1 MSSEEFIV
9 VNGEDIFCG
18 EPMVASMASKEEL
31 LVAIANDA
39 DIFSKDYDED
49 LPVIDQITLNDICV
63 DDYYL
68 KQNGDDNKQDVSID
82 IFIKQKDEKIEQC
95 FSLTIASPNTSVFQ
109 LKQLISE
116 KYESYSPLSQLLQYH
131 NHVLRD
137 DHSIAYYNIT
147 ASSIVYLYVYHKST
161 IDVVVTF
168 QDLKTT
174 LDVISVP
181 YDTNIGSALTR
192 FQSDTTIK
200 TYLRD
205 NRMHPTWSE
214 FSFFALSLDGES
226 HTLDEDTTF
235 ISNGIKCH
243 DVIQIR
249 HPYHT
254 GPGGSMQI
262 FIETLTGKVII
273 DVSPNE
279 PIWSVKQKI
288 KHVQG
293 IPPEEQRLIWG
304 GKQLEDGRT
313 LSDYNIQ
320 KESTIHLVLRQRGGG
335 DVSGIAVVGIG
346 AAAIVASPF
355 IIVGAGL
362 YGLYKLGSAATEAV
376 SRIADERKFQ
386 KHAHALKSENTQ
398 QFRVET
404 WNHKM
409 HHFGVNELGN
419 IEHEDRQMYDN
430 LLNVIARKVKI
441 PT

>member
-9 VNGEDIFCG
+9 VNGE
-18 EPMVASMASKEEL
+18 
-31 LVAIANDA
+31 

-49 LPVIDQITLNDICV
+49 LPVIDQISLNDISI
-63 DDYYL
+63 DIDYF
-68 KQNGDDNKQDVSID
+68 KQNDHGSNQDVSLD
-82 IFIKQKDEKIEQC
+82 IFIKQKDEKMEQC
-95 FSLTIASPNTSVFQ
+95 FSLNIASPNSTVYE
-109 LKQLISE
+109 LKQLIFE
-116 KYESYSPLSQLLQYH
+116 KYESYPHHSQLLQYR
-131 NHVLRD
+131 NRVLRD

-147 ASSIVYLYVYHKST
+147 ASSIVHLYVYHKKT
-161 IDVVVTF
+161 IDVTVAF
-168 QDLKTT
+168 QDTNTK

-205 NRMHPTWSE
+205 NHMHATWSE
-214 FSFFALSLDGES
+214 FSFFALSPDGES
-226 HTLDEDTTF
+226 HTLDENTTF

-262 FIETLTGKVII
+262 FIETLTGKAIII

-320 KESTIHLVLRQRGGG
+320 KESTLHLVLRLR
-335 DVSGIAVVGIG
+335 
-346 AAAIVASPF
+346 
-355 IIVGAGL
+355 
-362 YGLYKLGSAATEAV
+362 
-376 SRIADERKFQ
+376 
-386 KHAHALKSENTQ
+386 
-398 QFRVET
+398 
-404 WNHKM
+404 
-409 HHFGVNELGN
+409 
-419 IEHEDRQMYDN
+419 
-430 LLNVIARKVKI
+430 
-441 PT
+441 

>member
-1 MSSEEFIV
+1 M
-9 VNGEDIFCG
+9 
-18 EPMVASMASKEEL
+18 
-31 LVAIANDA
+31 
-39 DIFSKDYDED
+39 
-49 LPVIDQITLNDICV
+49 
-63 DDYYL
+63 
-68 KQNGDDNKQDVSID
+68 
-82 IFIKQKDEKIEQC
+82 EQC
-95 FSLTIASPNTSVFQ
+95 FSLNIASPNSTVYE
-109 LKQLISE
+109 LKQLIFE
-116 KYESYSPLSQLLQYH
+116 KYESYPHHSQLLQYR
-131 NHVLRD
+131 NRVLRD

-147 ASSIVYLYVYHKST
+147 ASSIVHLYVYHKKT
-161 IDVVVTF
+161 IDVTVAF
-168 QDLKTT
+168 QDTNTK

-181 YDTNIGSALTR
+181 YDSNIASALKR
-192 FQSDTTIK
+192 FEVDTVIK
-200 TYLRD
+200 TYLQHTRI
-205 NRMHPTWSE
+205 NWSTFE
-214 FSFFALSLDGES
+214 FFCVSISGES
-226 HTLDEDTTF
+226 HELNVNKTF
-235 ISNGIKCH
+235 IWNGIKCH
-243 DVIQIR
+243 DMIQIR
-249 HPYHT
+249 HPYMYSH
-254 GPGGSMQI
+254 GSMQL
-262 FIETLTGKVII
+262 FIKTLTGKTITI

-279 PIWSVKQKI
+279 PIWSVKRKI
-288 KHVQG
+288 LDKEG
-293 IPPEEQRLIWG
+293 ITLEQQRAIFA
-304 GKQLEDGRT
+304 GKQLENGRT
-313 LSDYNIQ
+313 LADYNIQ